1 MRHLALPFYCAV
13 VVILLLALLARV
25 IYTDAGSF
33 LPPVLFGIGYFA
45 WRGIK
50 DARHSWPEFKADRK
64 RDADRRRREA
74 QRNRH
79 PITDTDY

>member
-13 VVILLLALLARV
+13 VVFLLLALLARV
-25 IYTDAGSF
+25 IYTDAGSL

-50 DARHSWPEFKADRK
+50 DARQSWPEFKADRQ

>member
-1 MRHLALPFYCAV
+1 MRHLALPFCCAIV
-13 VVILLLALLARV
+13 VGLLLALLARA
-25 IYTDAGSF
+25 IYTGAGSL

-50 DARHSWPEFKADRK
+50 DARQSWPEFKADRQ